1 MSGFVRHCVITKECP
16 ETFLLFLYKT
26 SLFPR
31 LVQVLRI
38 CFLSRL
44 RSLSTS
50 LPLAPFLPRCLLL
63 PLVRSRR
70 HMNNTKGRFIGE
82 IQCKFSVFAGAKEQE
97 CLSAENPPGGNIQT
111 RRLWAISGLNQTEDS
126 WKQTRNKAKLSELSR
141 HMLQVAVLGEFPVL
155 WCFHQKQMTVCNT
168 QKMHRGIATCDQRF
182 VISWRLVF
190 ICVGDGLVAAWANI
204 LDVLFRWRAHF
215 WPPVDFILY
224 LISASFILLGKSI
237 QTHRHIDGENNSATR
252 ACCFLP
258 QQINHTFY

>member
-38 CFLSRL
+38 CFLSR
-44 RSLSTS
+44 SLSTS

-63 PLVRSRR
+63 PLVRLRR

-111 RRLWAISGLNQTEDS
+111 GRLWAISGLNQTEDS

-155 WCFHQKQMTVCNT
+155 WCFHHKRMIVCNT
-168 QKMHRGIATCDQRF
+168 QKMRRGIDFELRATKDLWFHGETGFYLCWWRSRGSLGRYTGCF
-182 VISWRLVF
+182 VLMTSTFLPSCWFYTLSNISLFYTLGHIYPNTSTPTVKTTRPRM
-190 ICVGDGLVAAWANI
+190 LVA
-204 LDVLFRWRAHF
+204 FCQ
-215 WPPVDFILY
+215 
-224 LISASFILLGKSI
+224 SK
-237 QTHRHIDGENNSATR
+237 
-252 ACCFLP
+252 
-258 QQINHTFY
+258 

>member
-38 CFLSRL
+38 CFLSRS

-82 IQCKFSVFAGAKEQE
+82 IQCKFSVFTGAKEQE

-111 RRLWAISGLNQTEDS
+111 GRLWAISGLNQTEDS
-126 WKQTRNKAKLSELSR
+126 WKQTRNKAKLTELSR

-155 WCFHQKQMTVCNT
+155 WCFHHKPMIVCNT
-168 QKMHRGIATCDQRF
+168 PKMRRGIEFELRATKDLWFHRDCF
-182 VISWRLVF
+182 LSVLVTVSWQPGQIYWTFCFDDERIFAL
-190 ICVGDGLVAAWANI
+190 L
-204 LDVLFRWRAHF
+204 L
-215 WPPVDFILY
+215 ILY
-224 LISASFILLGKSI
+224 FI
-237 QTHRHIDGENNSATR
+237 
-252 ACCFLP
+252 
-258 QQINHTFY
+258 